1 MIRVSAGI
9 VRRNDGRILIC
20 QRGEGR
26 SNAHLW
32 EFPGGKEESGETPA
46 SCLRRELLEELHLPI
61 QNIHTLCSQ
70 ENSGILFTFL
80 TAETDAE
87 PILTEHEDFRWAEPR
102 ELLRYTFCPADTA
115 VARSLALTHPPL
127 QCYLWDLDGT
137 LMDTYPGM
145 VSAFCRAAEKLNIAV
160 TPERV
165 LALMKIRQGH
175 CFQVI
180 SDESGLPYDTI
191 RNAFRAEEAHLDP
204 NLIQPFPGISETLQS
219 LKSRGGRHFLVT
231 HRDRDTA
238 WKYLHNAGLAKF
250 FEDGV
255 FPEDGLAFKP
265 APDMILH
272 LLQRHQL
279 DAARC
284 MMIGDRPLDIQ
295 CGQAAGVMTCLIDTD
310 SRFTDCKSDL
320 RTDSSRQLLE
330 LLSPA

>member
-9 VRRNDGRILIC
+9 VHQSDGRILIC

-32 EFPGGKEESGETPA
+32 EFPGGKEESGETA
-46 SCLRRELLEELHLPI
+46 HSCLARELQEELNLPI
-61 QNIHTLCSQ
+61 RNIHTLCSR
-70 ENSGILFTFL
+70 EDSGILFSFL

-87 PILTEHEDFRWAEPR
+87 PVLTEHEAFRWVEPR

-145 VSAFCRAAEKLNIAV
+145 VSAFCKAAKKLNIAV

-165 LALMKIRQGH
+165 LTLMKDRLGH

-180 SDESGLPYDTI
+180 ADESGLPYDTI
-191 RNAFRAEEAHLDP
+191 RSAFRAEEAVLDP
-204 NLIQPFPGISETLQS
+204 NLIQPLPGIPETLQS
-219 LKSRGGRHFLVT
+219 LKNRGGRHFLVT

-238 WKYLHNAGLAKF
+238 WKYLRNAGLADL
-250 FEDGV
+250 FEGGV

-279 DAARC
+279 DATQC
-284 MMIGDRPLDIQ
+284 IMIGDRPLDIQ
-295 CGQAAGVMTCLIDTD
+295 CGQAARVITCLIDTD
-310 SRFTDCKSDL
+310 NRFTDCESDL
-320 RTDSSRQLLE
+320 RTDSSRQLLA